1 MCRKIIENMD
11 KKLVNSIMQVFKE
24 LHMISRTTKDEQLIS
39 TLKRILNF
47 SDHLQQKTTTERLW
61 KSYIRQ
67 IYEFG
72 MVNEQPE
79 AKSEWERLIQNDAT
93 NEKQQLE
100 QIKIVKNIKDYLLI
114 QSNMRDQ
121 DIYL

>member
-1 MCRKIIENMD
+1 MCRKIIENMN

>member
-1 MCRKIIENMD
+1 M
-11 KKLVNSIMQVFKE
+11 
-24 LHMISRTTKDEQLIS
+24 
-39 TLKRILNF
+39 
-47 SDHLQQKTTTERLW
+47 QQKTTTERLW

-67 IYEFG
+67 IYEIG
-72 MVNEQPE
+72 LVNEQPE

>member
-1 MCRKIIENMD
+1 
-11 KKLVNSIMQVFKE
+11 
-24 LHMISRTTKDEQLIS
+24 MISRTTKDEQLIS

-93 NEKQQLE
+93 NEKQQHE

-121 DIYL
+121 DIYLQEESPYLATFP